1 MTIDKLLVSKSE
13 KIISALPEDII
24 ASKKATKEYN
34 KIMKEERKKPNYRLP
49 TYHKLKPEPFYLN

>member
-1 MTIDKLLVSKSE
+1 VK